1 MQARSFAFNLVQKDL
16 HAVACGAAH
25 TGGMKKLT
33 ETEKLLQHAQ
43 DIARRTF
50 VDPSEAAVLAIFEE
64 LRAERDR
71 MAWAADGRANSTV
84 H

>member
-1 MQARSFAFNLVQKDL
+1 M
-16 HAVACGAAH
+16 
-25 TGGMKKLT
+25 T

-43 DIARRTF
+43 DIARRSF
-50 VDPSEAAVLAIFEE
+50 EDPSEKAVLDIFDE

-71 MAWAADGRANSTV
+71 TAWAIEGRQIASV

>member
-1 MQARSFAFNLVQKDL
+1 
-16 HAVACGAAH
+16 
-25 TGGMKKLT
+25 MKKLT
-33 ETEKLLQHAQ
+33 ETEQLLQHAQ

-50 VDPSEAAVLAIFEE
+50 VDPSEKAVLDIFEE

-71 MAWAADGRANSTV
+71 MAWATDDRAGATV

>member
-1 MQARSFAFNLVQKDL
+1 MPPSTTRKG
-16 HAVACGAAH
+16 AVVIP
-25 TGGMKKLT
+25 T
-33 ETEKLLQHAQ
+33 ETEKLLINAQ

-64 LRAERDR
+64 LRIERDR
-71 MAWAADGRANSTV
+71 MAWAIDGRDSATV

>member
-1 MQARSFAFNLVQKDL
+1 MAPSTTRKGI
-16 HAVACGAAH
+16 AVR
-25 TGGMKKLT
+25 TT

-50 VDPSEAAVLAIFEE
+50 VDPSEKAVLDIFDE

-71 MAWAADGRANSTV
+71 TAWANDDRAGATV

>member
-1 MQARSFAFNLVQKDL
+1 MDSGKNFSHRQPEANE
-16 HAVACGAAH
+16 
-25 TGGMKKLT
+25 MT
-33 ETEKLLQHAQ
+33 ETEKLLQNAQ

-64 LRAERDR
+64 LRIERDR
-71 MAWAADGRANSTV
+71 MAWATDDSAGATV

>member
-1 MQARSFAFNLVQKDL
+1 MGIMAAQKERNAL
-16 HAVACGAAH
+16 ELAAGQ

-33 ETEKLLQHAQ
+33 ETEKLLNHAQ

-50 VDPSEAAVLAIFEE
+50 VDPSEAAVMDLFRE
-64 LRAERDR
+64 LCNERDR
-71 MAWAADGRANSTV
+71 MAWATDDRVGVAV

>member
-1 MQARSFAFNLVQKDL
+1 
-16 HAVACGAAH
+16 
-25 TGGMKKLT
+25 MKNLT

-50 VDPSEAAVLAIFEE
+50 VDPSEKAVLDIFDE

-71 MAWAADGRANSTV
+71 MAWATEGRDSATV

>member
-1 MQARSFAFNLVQKDL
+1 M
-16 HAVACGAAH
+16 
-25 TGGMKKLT
+25 T

-50 VDPSEAAVLAIFEE
+50 VDPSEKAVLDIFDE

-71 MAWAADGRANSTV
+71 TAWATEGRESATV

>member
-1 MQARSFAFNLVQKDL
+1 MDSGKNFSYRQRDTNE
-16 HAVACGAAH
+16 
-25 TGGMKKLT
+25 MT

-64 LRAERDR
+64 LRIERDR
-71 MAWAADGRANSTV
+71 MAWATDGRDSAAV

>member
-1 MQARSFAFNLVQKDL
+1 MLCSNATKHD
-16 HAVACGAAH
+16 
-25 TGGMKKLT
+25 MT

-50 VDPSEAAVLAIFEE
+50 VDPSEKAVLDIFDE

-71 MAWAADGRANSTV
+71 TAWATEGRESATV

>member
-1 MQARSFAFNLVQKDL
+1 MSYSVEPGKNFSHRQPEANEMTD
-16 HAVACGAAH
+16 
-25 TGGMKKLT
+25 
-33 ETEKLLQHAQ
+33 TEKLLQNAQ

-64 LRAERDR
+64 LRIERDR
-71 MAWAADGRANSTV
+71 MAWATDDRVGATV

>member
-1 MQARSFAFNLVQKDL
+1 
-16 HAVACGAAH
+16 
-25 TGGMKKLT
+25 MKKIT
-33 ETEKLLQHAQ
+33 ETEALLQTAQ

-64 LRAERDR
+64 LRIERDR
-71 MAWAADGRANSTV
+71 MAWATDDRVGATV